1 MFFRVGTGE
10 TLKEA
15 LRAAGLIDVQL
26 SHPPTTLQYT
36 SADAACDAAFLSGP
50 VALAYS
56 RFDESTRR
64 SVRADYL
71 ASIERW
77 RDGER
82 FEIPGTF
89 VIGSGQKPEV
99 AVDA

>member
-1 MFFRVGTGE
+1 MFFRVGTGS
-10 TLKEA
+10 TLEEA
-15 LRAAGLIDVQL
+15 LRAAGLVDVQL
-26 SHPPTTLQYT
+26 SHPPTTIHYAD
-36 SADAACDAAFLSGP
+36 ADAACDAVFLSGP

-56 RFDESTRR
+56 RFDESTRL
-64 SVRADYL
+64 SVSADYL
-71 ASIERW
+71 ASIEPW

-89 VIGSGQKPEV
+89 VIGSGQRLQA